1 MVVLRNASIE
11 KKRFQSSSMV
21 PSEFYLINQKSTISD
36 KILHQTC
43 CFGLTQ
49 TEKGCSSWVWGRTT
63 TTSDGKKRD
72 VSLLFV
78 ILRSI
83 FFFSSFV
90 VKITFVVLIGLTLVW
105 LLFSHH
111 LLLLF
116 WRFYVEQHPCARII
130 HLVDQ
135 KPMWLRR
142 DIFVLRLLLR
152 KSFIHIM
159 TDER

>member
-1 MVVLRNASIE
+1 MVC
-11 KKRFQSSSMV
+11 
-21 PSEFYLINQKSTISD
+21 SEFYLVNQKTTASD
-36 KILHQTC
+36 KMLHLSC
-43 CFGLTQ
+43 CFGSTQ
-49 TEKGCSSWVWGRTT
+49 TKKWCSSWVWGRTT
-63 TTSDGKKRD
+63 TTSDVKKRD

-90 VKITFVVLIGLTLVW
+90 VQITFVVLIGLALLW

-111 LLLLF
+111 LFLLF
-116 WRFYVEQHPCARII
+116 WRIYVEQHPCAQII

-135 KPMWLRR
+135 KPMGLRS
-142 DIFVLRLLLR
+142 DIFVFRLFLG

-159 TDER
+159 TDETYYVCRDPSGKK